1 VAALICTKTRKGYF
15 KLLKKTNQGI
25 FPSLMRKTL
34 CQMIISKT
42 PLLSFSRTRMAPWK
56 KEKVTKKSAIRSEN
70 RVEVLDLLLKDLK
83 ENHLS
88 A

>member
-1 VAALICTKTRKGYF
+1 MT
-15 KLLKKTNQGI
+15 
-25 FPSLMRKTL
+25 
-34 CQMIISKT
+34 ISKT